1 MSTSITALEDERR
14 ELLHQVMQLGDFR
27 PGSISTIQGRC
38 GKPACRCHQP
48 GQPPHGPH
56 FRLTRKVRGK
66 TVSETFSSP
75 AARRKAQ
82 REVDQF
88 HRFQQLCGALIA
100 INEKICRWRPVE
112 EEDSSPAQQEKKR
125 SRPSSKRSAGR

>member
-1 MSTSITALEDERR
+1 MSTSITALENERH
-14 ELLHQVMQLGDFR
+14 ELLRQIMQLGDLR
-27 PGSISTIQGRC
+27 TGSISTIQGRC

-48 GQPPHGPH
+48 GQPPHGPY

-75 AARRKAQ
+75 AARRKTQ

-88 HRFQQLCGALIA
+88 HHFQQLCAALIA
-100 INEKICRWRPVE
+100 VSEKICRLRPVE
-112 EEDSSPAQQEKKR
+112 EEEAAPTAQEKKQPQR
-125 SRPSSKRSAGR
+125 STRKLPKK